1 VTFKNDRYQQIE
13 KFEEL
18 LVRTGLDRTKFPNR
32 CANINIDTLKKLLP
46 EAVQKTKD
54 YMSKE
59 RKDFESII
67 NKKLNDQLTALDRLK
82 KKQHEQLELLY
93 SETRQLSKK
102 EQEKR
107 EIDRIFDEFIN
118 WVEDTMTT
126 EDNPFIQVI
135 AVLKG
140 AE

>member
-1 VTFKNDRYQQIE
+1 
-13 KFEEL
+13 
-18 LVRTGLDRTKFPNR
+18 
-32 CANINIDTLKKLLP
+32 
-46 EAVQKTKD
+46 
-54 YMSKE
+54 
-59 RKDFESII
+59 
-67 NKKLNDQLTALDRLK
+67 
-82 KKQHEQLELLY
+82 
-93 SETRQLSKK
+93 LSKK